1 MSYCSIRVPGYL
13 WMVLACFSMSQWPG
27 QEAAACVKPILNR
40 PTCQTSNY
48 FSVKYEFGT
57 SSEKSARM
65 RHRWEVWDILGPCR
79 VMNFWG
85 LGRQVYGVCTV
96 CVMIARH
103 LQVLQVLYTHA
114 TGAHWNTA
122 VDHSFQGM
130 QDPQKVSQLQRF
142 VYAAPATSSHL
153 QPYFDIFA
161 QLHVSSLCQP
171 LDVTMTTRNAEFKQ
185 IGQELRKKNKQ
196 NAGNSPE
203 ACQGGQRTL
212 VSQREPETQDR
223 LWSMATFPTAWLRKC
238 FCFFAGFLA
247 LHAERMFRFGWQTHK
262 PTRLGLLEG
271 CYHRLKACF
280 VICTIKL
287 HRDSTESRWRELR
300 EQCSSWLYAA
310 FCLHSY
316 NPLDVTHEHETVPCQ
331 ILPDIDITR
340 HYQVSS
346 GFFSFQFSYLDISSE
361 FGIVSWQL
369 RRGLNTPRGLW
380 GT

>member
-65 RHRWEVWDILGPCR
+65 RHRWVVWDILGPCR

-114 TGAHWNTA
+114 RGAHWNTA

-185 IGQELRKKNKQ
+185 IGQELRKKQ
-196 NAGNSPE
+196 
-203 ACQGGQRTL
+203 
-212 VSQREPETQDR
+212 
-223 LWSMATFPTAWLRKC
+223 
-238 FCFFAGFLA
+238 
-247 LHAERMFRFGWQTHK
+247 AERRQL
-262 PTRLGLLEG
+262 TRSL
-271 CYHRLKACF
+271 
-280 VICTIKL
+280 
-287 HRDSTESRWRELR
+287 SRWSKNFGVSERAGDSIQTLIHGHF
-300 EQCSSWLYAA
+300 SN
-310 FCLHSY
+310 CLTAKMFLLFLVDS
-316 NPLDVTHEHETVPCQ
+316 
-331 ILPDIDITR
+331 
-340 HYQVSS
+340 
-346 GFFSFQFSYLDISSE
+346 
-361 FGIVSWQL
+361 
-369 RRGLNTPRGLW
+369 
-380 GT
+380 

>member
-1 MSYCSIRVPGYL
+1 MSYCSIRLPGYL

-65 RHRWEVWDILGPCR
+65 RHRWVVWDTLGPCR

-85 LGRQVYGVCTV
+85 LGDRHTVYALFVWWPH
-96 CVMIARH
+96 H

-142 VYAAPATSSHL
+142 VYGAPATSSHL
-153 QPYFDIFA
+153 QAYFDIFA

-185 IGQELRKKNKQ
+185 IGQELRK
-196 NAGNSPE
+196 
-203 ACQGGQRTL
+203 
-212 VSQREPETQDR
+212 
-223 LWSMATFPTAWLRKC
+223 
-238 FCFFAGFLA
+238 
-247 LHAERMFRFGWQTHK
+247 
-262 PTRLGLLEG
+262 
-271 CYHRLKACF
+271 
-280 VICTIKL
+280 
-287 HRDSTESRWRELR
+287 
-300 EQCSSWLYAA
+300 
-310 FCLHSY
+310 
-316 NPLDVTHEHETVPCQ
+316 
-331 ILPDIDITR
+331 
-340 HYQVSS
+340 
-346 GFFSFQFSYLDISSE
+346 
-361 FGIVSWQL
+361 
-369 RRGLNTPRGLW
+369 
-380 GT
+380 

>member
-65 RHRWEVWDILGPCR
+65 RHRWVVWDILGPCR

-85 LGRQVYGVCTV
+85 LYGVCTV

-171 LDVTMTTRNAEFKQ
+171 LMLQWPPATLNLSRSAKSSEKKQ
-185 IGQELRKKNKQ
+185 
-196 NAGNSPE
+196 A
-203 ACQGGQRTL
+203 
-212 VSQREPETQDR
+212 
-223 LWSMATFPTAWLRKC
+223 
-238 FCFFAGFLA
+238 
-247 LHAERMFRFGWQTHK
+247 
-262 PTRLGLLEG
+262 
-271 CYHRLKACF
+271 
-280 VICTIKL
+280 
-287 HRDSTESRWRELR
+287 ESRQLTRSLSRWSKNFGVSERAGDSIQTLIHGHFSN
-300 EQCSSWLYAA
+300 CLTAKMFLL
-310 FCLHSY
+310 FC
-316 NPLDVTHEHETVPCQ
+316 
-331 ILPDIDITR
+331 
-340 HYQVSS
+340 
-346 GFFSFQFSYLDISSE
+346 
-361 FGIVSWQL
+361 
-369 RRGLNTPRGLW
+369 
-380 GT
+380 